1 VFEDSTSTDKPV
13 QCNRD
18 IDPWTFLSAQLSG
31 EAQQALLGK

>member
-1 VFEDSTSTDKPV
+1 MPV

-31 EAQQALLGK
+31 EDQQALLGQ